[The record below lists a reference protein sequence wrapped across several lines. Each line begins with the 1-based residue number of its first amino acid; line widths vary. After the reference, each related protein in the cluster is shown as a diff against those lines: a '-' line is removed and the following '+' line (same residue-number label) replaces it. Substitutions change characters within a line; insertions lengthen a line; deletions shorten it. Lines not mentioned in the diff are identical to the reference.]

1 MLQRKMNV
9 KHCCR
14 FKRYDNDKTILR
26 TASAV
31 DSFYAVKSVS
41 QHTGED
47 IVHFVDPIHI
57 LFNQQRIQ
65 NQMGIEA
72 LRQYIDSL
80 RNQKNDPLA
89 ELRKQCSDDDLLQMV
104 KSRHLQSPSE
114 IMAWSRYVKANMDK
128 FNADVQ
134 ELVKA
139 REAELQKQKETT
151 DPAPTAE

>member
-14 FKRYDNDKTILR
+14 FMRYDNDKTILR

-31 DSFYAVKSVS
+31 DSFYVVKSVS
-41 QHTGED
+41 QHTGQD
-47 IVHFVDPIHI
+47 IVHFADPIHI

-72 LRQYIDSL
+72 LRQFIDSL
-80 RNQKNDPLA
+80 KNQTNDPLA
-89 ELRKQCSDDDLLQMV
+89 ELRKQCTDDDLLQMV

-134 ELVKA
+134 ELVLA
-139 REAELQKQKETT
+139 REAEHKNQKEITET
-151 DPAPTAE
+151 APTAE